1 LEIKIV
7 KSVLEKNKKLA
18 DNVRVIL
25 RKDNQVMFNF
35 MSSPGA
41 GKTLLLENLVPK
53 LLKTGLSLGIIEGDV
68 ATLND
73 SLRLQHLGVPIV
85 QINTEKLG
93 GLCHLGSN
101 TVLAAL
107 EEMNQPD
114 LDIIIVENIGN
125 LICPG
130 ESDTGADVNIVMLST
145 TEGEDKPLKYPRI
158 FLKSD
163 LAIISKIDIAEA
175 IGADVSLIEENILKV
190 NPKQKIL
197 QISAKKQIGLD
208 SLVEWMLNK
217 KRSIF

>member
-1 LEIKIV
+1 MEIKIV
-7 KSVLEKNKKLA
+7 KNVLEKNKKLA
-18 DNVRVIL
+18 EEVRKII
-25 RKDNQVMFNF
+25 KTNKQVMVNF

-41 GKTLLLENLVPK
+41 GKTLLLEK
-53 LLKTGLSLGIIEGDV
+53 LIPELKKAGISIGVIEGDV

-73 SLRLQHLGVPIV
+73 AYRLQNLDIPIV

-114 LDIIIVENIGN
+114 LDMILVENIGN

-130 ESDTGADVNIVMLST
+130 ESDIGADINIVLIST

-158 FLKSD
+158 FLKTD
-163 LAIISKIDIAEA
+163 LAIISKVDIAEA
-175 IGADVSLIEENILKV
+175 IGADIFLIEENIRKV
-190 NPKQKIL
+190 NPKQEIL
-197 QISAKKQIGLD
+197 KLSAKKGIGIDTLCQWLLEK
-208 SLVEWMLNK
+208 SNYSK
-217 KRSIF
+217 